1 MRKLLIATAALCLL
15 ALGLSSASAQKAAGT
30 KDSIT
35 GEVID
40 TSCYMKKGAKG
51 AAHAKCAE
59 TCAKAGAP
67 LSLLTDEDKV
77 VFLVGAKD
85 PGPGANPMLLEHV
98 AKRVAIEGVWYERSG
113 AKVFEVQKVTAAK

>member
-1 MRKLLIATAALCLL
+1 MRKLLIAAAALCFL

-85 PGPGANPMLLEHV
+85 PGPGANPALMEYV
-98 AKRVAIEGVWYERSG
+98 AKRVAIDGVWYERG
-113 AKVFEVQKVTAAK
+113 GTKVFEVQKVTAAK